1 MALSVSDVAERLAVV
16 RERIVSAGGRADDVR
31 VVAVTKGQGPDAVE
45 AALGAGLRDLG
56 ENYAQELVA
65 KSESTS
71 ASREA
76 GDAWTAGADC
86 RWHFLGHVQR
96 NKVRLLA
103 RAVTVWQAVDRVA
116 AGREIAKRAPGA
128 TVLVQLDVSGE
139 AQKHG
144 CRPDDAPVLVD
155 ELTALG
161 LDVQGLM
168 AVGPTGRP
176 EDARP
181 GFRRLVAMAERL
193 GLPER
198 SIGMSG
204 DLEVAV
210 SEGATMVRVGRALFG
225 PRNGAG
231 QLRR

>member
-1 MALSVSDVAERLAVV
+1 MALTVADVAERLAVV
-16 RERIVSAGGRADDVR
+16 HERIASAGAEPDDVR
-31 VVAVTKGQGPDAVE
+31 VVAVTKGHGPDTVE
-45 AALGAGLRDLG
+45 TALAAGLQDLG
-56 ENYAQELVA
+56 ENYASELVA
-65 KSESTS
+65 KE
-71 ASREA
+71 EA
-76 GDAWTAGADC
+76 ARAVGDC

-103 RAVTVWQAVDRVA
+103 PAVDLWQAVDRVA
-116 AGREIAKRAPGA
+116 AGREIAKRVPGA
-128 TVLVQLDVSGE
+128 AVLVQLNVSGE

-144 CRPDDAPVLVD
+144 CRADEASAVVE

-161 LDVQGLM
+161 LEVRGLM
-168 AVGPTGRP
+168 AVGPTGPP

-181 GFRRLVAMAERL
+181 GFRRLVAIAERL

-198 SIGMSG
+198 SIGMSD

-225 PRNGAG
+225 PRNGG
-231 QLRR
+231 GRLRR

>member
-1 MALSVSDVAERLAVV
+1 MALTVADVAERLAVV
-16 RERIVSAGGRADDVR
+16 RERIASAGAGPGDVR
-31 VVAVTKGQGPDAVE
+31 VVAVTKGHGPDAVE
-45 AALGAGLRDLG
+45 AAVGAGLRDLG
-56 ENYAQELVA
+56 ENYADELVA
-65 KSESTS
+65 KRDT
-71 ASREA
+71 AVAAGTDGEA
-76 GDAWTAGADC
+76 RP

-96 NKVRLLA
+96 NKVRLVAPAIHL
-103 RAVTVWQAVDRVA
+103 WQAVDRVA
-116 AGREIAKRAPGA
+116 AGREIARRSGGA
-128 TVLVQLDVSGE
+128 AVLVQLNVSGE

-144 CRPDDAPVLVD
+144 CRPDEVPALVD

-161 LDVQGLM
+161 LDVRGLM
-168 AVGPTGRP
+168 AIGPTGPP

-198 SIGMSG
+198 SVGMSD

-225 PRNGAG
+225 PRNGGAR
-231 QLRR
+231 LRR